1 MNKSLKK
8 AHMKRVRL
16 RNTCVKNKTDTNR
29 IAYII
34 QRNYCVSLL
43 RKTKNDYYAN
53 LNEKDVA
60 GNTQFWREVKP
71 LLSDKVESSEIT
83 TLVEGEEIIKEDEEY
98 AEILNTYFLNA
109 VRKQT
114 PLLIILLIQYLRR
127 F

>member
-1 MNKSLKK
+1 M
-8 AHMKRVRL
+8 
-16 RNTCVKNKTDTNR
+16 
-29 IAYII
+29 
-34 QRNYCVSLL
+34 LL
-43 RKTKNDYYAN
+43 
-53 LNEKDVA
+53 V
-60 GNTQFWREVKP
+60 TQFWREVKP